1 MKSRHLLLT
10 SIIGTVVLLGACAN
24 TGKEYIPVVDP
35 KGLDQAAYEKDL
47 KECQALSGQ
56 SSASGKTAGKGLGA
70 GAALGAVLGLV
81 GGGNST
87 EIAQA
92 AGIGAVLGGVG
103 GGTSAVSGQE
113 TVIKNCLIGRG
124 YKVLK

>member
-1 MKSRHLLLT
+1 MKSRHLLLA
-10 SIIGTVVLLGACAN
+10 SVIGATVILGACASR
-24 TGKEYIPVVDP
+24 GSEYRPIVDP

-47 KECQALSGQ
+47 QECQALSQ
-56 SSASGKTAGKGLGA
+56 ESASTGKTAGKGVGA

-81 GGGNST
+81 GGSNST
-87 EIAQA
+87 GIAQA
-92 AGIGAVLGGVG
+92 AGVGAVLGGVG
-103 GGTSAVSGQE
+103 GGTQGVTGQE